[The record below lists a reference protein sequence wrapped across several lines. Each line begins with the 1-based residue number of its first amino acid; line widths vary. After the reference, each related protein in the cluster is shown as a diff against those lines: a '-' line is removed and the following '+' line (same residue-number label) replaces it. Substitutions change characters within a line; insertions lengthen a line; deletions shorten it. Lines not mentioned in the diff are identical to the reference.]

1 MQALYAGIGK
11 GIPLRHG
18 RRKTP
23 VRPVAPCLSGGP
35 LQQKELHRH
44 QSRHRRSR
52 SQDRTTPRHRGK
64 GLQRADRRI
73 LQLCRIVPSV
83 EIIFYE

>member
-1 MQALYAGIGK
+1 MQALYIGIGK

-23 VRPVAPCLSGGP
+23 VRPAAPRLSGSP

-44 QSRHRRSR
+44 QSRHRRPYP
-52 SQDRTTPRHRGK
+52 QDRTTPRHRGK
-64 GLQRADRRI
+64 GLRTTDNS
-73 LQLCRIVPSV
+73 L
-83 EIIFYE
+83 

>member
-11 GIPLRHG
+11 GIPVQHG

-23 VRPVAPCLSGGP
+23 VRLVAPRLSGSP

-44 QSRHRRSR
+44 QSRHRRPCP
-52 SQDRTTPRHRGK
+52 QDRTIARHRGK
-64 GLQRADRRI
+64 GL
-73 LQLCRIVPSV
+73 
-83 EIIFYE
+83 